1 MSSEWCQNKNC
12 PNKKNSNQIRGS
24 KYNKWYQSN
33 KAQGYGGGNF
43 CTLGCYDHWADNYM
57 SQAIDSLG
65 VRINEPV
72 KLFLEDAWYVEY
84 NYGYSRSDA
93 MYYLRNKNRG
103 IRQSITR
110 EQAQTP
116 EQRAEEYGYWG
127 TIEDYQAKE
136 LAITLG
142 LVS

>member
-12 PNKKNSNQIRGS
+12 PSKKNSNQIRGS
-24 KYNKWYQSN
+24 KNNKWYQSC

-127 TIEDYQAKE
+127 TINDDQAKE

>member
-1 MSSEWCQNKNC
+1 
-12 PNKKNSNQIRGS
+12 
-24 KYNKWYQSN
+24 
-33 KAQGYGGGNF
+33 
-43 CTLGCYDHWADNYM
+43 M

-65 VRINEPV
+65 VKINEPV
-72 KLFLEDAWYVEY
+72 KLFLEDVWYVEY
-84 NYGYSRSDA
+84 NYESNRSDY

-103 IRQSITR
+103 IRQTITR

-116 EQRAEEYGYWG
+116 EQLAEDYGFWG
-127 TIEDYQAKE
+127 TINDDQAKE

>member
-24 KYNKWYQSN
+24 KNNKWYQSC

-127 TIEDYQAKE
+127 TINDDQAKE

>member
-72 KLFLEDAWYVEY
+72 KLFLEDAWYVE
-84 NYGYSRSDA
+84 
-93 MYYLRNKNRG
+93 
-103 IRQSITR
+103 
-110 EQAQTP
+110 
-116 EQRAEEYGYWG
+116 
-127 TIEDYQAKE
+127 
-136 LAITLG
+136 
-142 LVS
+142 

>member
-12 PNKKNSNQIRGS
+12 PSKKNSNQIRGS
-24 KYNKWYQSN
+24 KNNKWYQSC

-65 VRINEPV
+65 VRINDPV

-84 NYGYSRSDA
+84 NYGYSRSNA
-93 MYYLRNKNRG
+93 KYYLRNKNRG
-103 IRQSITR
+103 IRQVITR

-127 TIEDYQAKE
+127 TINDDQAKE

>member
-12 PNKKNSNQIRGS
+12 PSKKNSNQIRGS
-24 KYNKWYQSN
+24 KNNKWYQSC

-43 CTLGCYDHWADNYM
+43 CTLGCYDQWANDYM
-57 SQAIDSLG
+57 SQALDSLG

-84 NYGYSRSDA
+84 NYVYSRSNA

-103 IRQSITR
+103 IRQVITR

-127 TIEDYQAKE
+127 TIDDDQAKE